1 MKNDVNKL
9 YHKRIMILAGGT
21 GGHIFPAL
29 TVAKALERQG
39 ANIFWLG
46 TNKGLEKKIIEGTY
60 PISYMSMT
68 GIRNKG
74 IKRLLLMPWILL
86 KSVYQAYKI
95 LKKNK
100 IDLVLGFG
108 GYVAAPGGIAAKLYF
123 KPLIIHEQN
132 AKSGLT
138 NRLLSKIANMTFSA
152 FTKDRLSKKTKIIGN
167 PIRDEILNLY
177 QQEKELPNG
186 RVRRI
191 LVTGGSQGARS
202 LNQIVPQTLNVL
214 AEKFQF
220 EVYHQSGHL
229 DLKETVKA
237 YEGAPYQVNVVAF
250 IDQVSEAYQ
259 WADMII
265 CRSGALT
272 VSEVSACGLPAIF
285 IPYPHAVDDHQYY
298 NAKSLVESHLAKCIR
313 QEDLTVNTLSD
324 ALREWLNNE
333 NQLMQ
338 LPQKIKS
345 AATVDATDKIIDACS
360 RFL

>member
-29 TVAKALERQG
+29 TVAKALEAKG
-39 ANIFWLG
+39 AKIFWLG
-46 TNKGLEKKIIEGTY
+46 TNKGLEKKIIEGIF

-74 IKRLLLMPWILL
+74 IKRLLFMPWILL
-86 KSVYQAYKI
+86 KSVYQAYRI

-108 GYVAAPGGIAAKLYF
+108 GYVAAPGGIAAKLCF

-138 NRLLSKIANMTFSA
+138 NRLLSKMANMTFSA
-152 FTKDRLSKKTKIIGN
+152 FTKDRLSKKTKVIGN
-167 PIRDEILNLY
+167 PLRDEILNLY
-177 QQEKELPNG
+177 CQKREVRNS
-186 RVRRI
+186 RIRRI
-191 LVTGGSQGARS
+191 LITGGSQGARS

-220 EVYHQSGHL
+220 EVYHQSGYF
-229 DLKETVKA
+229 DLEETIKT

-259 WADMII
+259 WADLII

-298 NAKSLVESHLAKCIR
+298 NAKSLVDCHLAKCIR
-313 QEDLTVNTLSD
+313 QESLTVDTLSD
-324 ALREWLNNE
+324 ALTEWLKDDE
-333 NQLMQ
+333 QFKQ
-338 LPQKIKS
+338 LPKKIKS